1 MTDILKEGKFWKQT
15 CKQGEHH
22 VNIKAEMTVM
32 LLQVEEHQRLPE
44 KP

>member
-1 MTDILKEGKFWKQT
+1 MTDILIKKGNSGNT
-15 CKQGEHH
+15 HKQGEHH
-22 VNIKAEMTVM
+22 VNIKAEITVM